1 MINAGRIRHYLKYT
15 AVGKWARSNPIVQRA
30 YVALSRAG
38 WVTMDIHKASLVPLI
53 GRTDPVILEIG
64 ASDGTDSAALLSLF
78 AQARMFLFEPDPRQI
93 AGLRARFEGNENV
106 RVVEAAIS
114 DKDGSSQFWLSA
126 GQSSTSRFIGSSSIK
141 APANTRK
148 YFPEC
153 TFEEVVK
160 VPTRSL
166 DSWAEETG
174 ISSID
179 LVWADVQG
187 AERELIVGG
196 ERTLNRMTRYF
207 YTEYSNEMLY
217 QGQPTLEEILRL
229 LDGFELLGIFG
240 SNVLLRNRRL
250 VGVTP
255 APAVKAP

>member
-1 MINAGRIRHYLKYT
+1 MLKPGLMRHYLKST
-15 AVGKWARSNPIVQRA
+15 AFGKWARSNPLAQRA

-38 WVTMDIHKASLVPLI
+38 WVTSDIRKASLVPLL

-64 ASDGTDSAALLSLF
+64 ASDGTDSEALLSQF
-78 AQARMFLFEPDPRQI
+78 PEARMFLFEPDPRQI
-93 AGLRARFEGNENV
+93 AGLRTRFEGSRNV
-106 RVVEAAIS
+106 IVVEAAIS
-114 DKDGSSQFWLSA
+114 DTDGSSPFWLSA
-126 GQSSTSRFIGSSSIK
+126 GQNSHSRYIGSSSIK
-141 APANTRK
+141 QPANASR
-148 YFPEC
+148 FVPEVK
-153 TFEEVVK
+153 FEEVVE

-196 ERTLNRMTRYF
+196 TRTLNNLTRYF

-217 QGQPTLEEILRL
+217 QGQPTLEEILRM

-250 VGVTP
+250 
-255 APAVKAP
+255 ARASA